1 MLLHIWQLEAA
12 MTSDQVVTLMGERWS
27 VCLCHREAAGWF
39 WIHSS
44 QGGGE
49 EGGAVE
55 KEPYREA
62 VHLSHH
68 KTVSRGSF
76 GECHS

>member
-1 MLLHIWQLEAA
+1 MAMLLQIWQLEEAV
-12 MTSDQVVTLMGERWS
+12 TSDQVVTLMGERWS

-49 EGGAVE
+49 ERRGCGAMTI
-55 KEPYREA
+55 KG
-62 VHLSHH
+62 
-68 KTVSRGSF
+68 SRSAF
-76 GECHS
+76 SAQNFQLWLF